1 MLFHTIAGKIFF
13 LQAANRLNS
22 ETLCRP
28 VKYDIILL
36 HPPSIYD
43 FRKRDIVAGPISE
56 LVPSTG
62 VFEMYPIGFLAM
74 LSYLNSK
81 GLRARIDNIALK
93 MLNSKRYDFREE
105 LLKMDTE
112 FIGIDLHW
120 LPHVHGAI
128 SVARLI
134 KNVRPDIKVM
144 FGGFSSTY
152 YAKEIIT
159 EVKDVDIVVRGDA
172 TEIPMSMILEGKKM
186 EEVPNVI
193 YREGGRILDNGFS
206 YVPNVDYQ
214 IYDYLQIVKSSL
226 RSADVIGHLPYC
238 DWLKEPV
245 AMVLS
250 VHGCSFEC
258 AICGGSHFAFKN
270 FYNRPGPVY
279 RSAERIVEDVMS
291 VNNDLRIPV
300 FVVGDILMR
309 PRREREY
316 IFSSLRKEGLDIPML
331 FEVFYPHPRE
341 ELEDL
346 VKVTHDVSMEISPD
360 SSDDQIRMR
369 NGRPYR
375 NRELEK
381 FISDFL
387 ALGGKKMDVY
397 FIVGLSSQTREDVMR
412 DVKYAGKLMEM
423 NNRDRR
429 LFTFTS
435 PLSPFLDPGSI
446 AFETPSLGY
455 KLRFRTLMDHYNALD
470 SGRTW
475 EDFLNYETAWMDR
488 QTLVETT
495 YDAIDE
501 LLKVK
506 ENLGYISEEEYE
518 KSHNIIEG
526 SRLAVKL
533 SRIGDLGMMEKG
545 DILVRSCAGKYT
557 ILKKEIMWGSGE
569 GGERRL
575 IFMIYRYLHSSRK

>member
-1 MLFHTIAGKIFF
+1 
-13 LQAANRLNS
+13 
-22 ETLCRP
+22 
-28 VKYDIILL
+28 
-36 HPPSIYD
+36 
-43 FRKRDIVAGPISE
+43 
-56 LVPSTG
+56 
-62 VFEMYPIGFLAM
+62 
-74 LSYLNSK
+74 
-81 GLRARIDNIALK
+81 
-93 MLNSKRYDFREE
+93 
-105 LLKMDTE
+105 
-112 FIGIDLHW
+112 
-120 LPHVHGAI
+120 
-128 SVARLI
+128 
-134 KNVRPDIKVM
+134 
-144 FGGFSSTY
+144 
-152 YAKEIIT
+152 
-159 EVKDVDIVVRGDA
+159 
-172 TEIPMSMILEGKKM
+172 
-186 EEVPNVI
+186 
-193 YREGGRILDNGFS
+193 
-206 YVPNVDYQ
+206 
-214 IYDYLQIVKSSL
+214 
-226 RSADVIGHLPYC
+226 
-238 DWLKEPV
+238 
-245 AMVLS
+245 
-250 VHGCSFEC
+250 
-258 AICGGSHFAFKN
+258 
-270 FYNRPGPVY
+270 
-279 RSAERIVEDVMS
+279 
-291 VNNDLRIPV
+291 
-300 FVVGDILMR
+300 
-309 PRREREY
+309 
-316 IFSSLRKEGLDIPML
+316 
-331 FEVFYPHPRE
+331 
-341 ELEDL
+341 
-346 VKVTHDVSMEISPD
+346 
-360 SSDDQIRMR
+360 
-369 NGRPYR
+369 
-375 NRELEK
+375 
-381 FISDFL
+381 
-387 ALGGKKMDVY
+387 MDVY